1 MNIIRKGFLVTAA
14 AVTLAFSAAGSA
26 QAHAYADSILNIN
39 NLRFL
44 NSGGTQ
50 FAASDFSTLV
60 VNNSRTATGTAIG
73 YVPETVVSFNGP
85 ACAGVCPAIP
95 FAPRFAPGPVPPIPF
110 NTFGYGDTS
119 LTGSAIESGGA
130 NASTRAAASAAPGQT
145 LGSGNTG
152 TTSSFIF
159 ALGEADSMTVAFDAD
174 AYTVAHV
181 PLGTTAS
188 SSASARLTWS
198 IQIIDLD
205 SGESVLSFSPTALN
219 GDSNVSRTE
228 VLPGTTTYTYADFF
242 EATSEILTAGT
253 TYQLTINHSSF
264 ADATQEAVPE
274 PATLAIIAG
283 GLLSMSLVSRRRKS

>member
-14 AVTLAFSAAGSA
+14 AVTLAFGAAGSA
-26 QAHAYADSILNIN
+26 QAHAFADSILNIT
-39 NLRFL
+39 NLRLL
-44 NSGGTQ
+44 NSAGTQ
-50 FAASDFSTLV
+50 FTAADFSTLI
-60 VNNSRTATGTAIG
+60 VNNTRTATGTAIG
-73 YVPETVVSFNGP
+73 YVPESAISFTGP
-85 ACAGVCPAIP
+85 ACAGDCPAIP
-95 FAPRFAPGPVPPIPF
+95 FAPRFAPGPVPPVPF
-110 NTFGYGDTS
+110 NTFGYGDTD
-119 LTGSAIESGGA
+119 LTGSAIEPGGA
-130 NASTRAAASAAPGQT
+130 NASTRATASAAPGQT

-152 TTSSFIF
+152 TTSSFVF
-159 ALGEADSMTVAFDAD
+159 SLGAADSMTVAFDAD

-181 PLGTTAS
+181 PLGTTEP

-205 SGESVLSFSPTALN
+205 TGDSVLSYSPSELN

-228 VLPGTTTYTYADFF
+228 ALPGTTTYTFADFF
-242 EATSEILTAGT
+242 EATSDILTAGT